1 MVQIAEVCNHAQLKK
16 FVEFPNRLYRDVPQF
31 VPATYG
37 DDMEDWDRNKN
48 RAFAF
53 CEARCW
59 LAMRDGEIV
68 GRIGAILN
76 HRANEKWN
84 TSRMRFT
91 QVDFIDDAE
100 VSKAL
105 FATVEQWAREKGC
118 DEVHGPLGFTD
129 MDREGMLVEGFDHR
143 SMFFTYYNHPYYL
156 THMAALGYEKDV
168 DWIENLITVPTDEA
182 TCARLQRIADV
193 SMKRFHLHLADARHQ
208 RDFKPLIP
216 AFFRL
221 VNTCYSPLYAMVE
234 LTEEQI
240 GKYAGKFA
248 PLINPKLSAFVMN
261 EAGEMVGLGVGAP
274 SIDAALQKSQG
285 KLFPFGWTR
294 LLWALHHNDTID
306 LLLIGVRPDYQ
317 GRGVNAIIMNKMLQ
331 GCHEMGITMAETG
344 PTLELNEK
352 VLAQWK
358 GLDKVQHKRRRCF
371 IKQLH

>member
-1 MVQIAEVCNHAQLKK
+1 MVQIVEVCNHAQLKE